1 MVFRVEGVKKPH
13 PVAAGP
19 GIELESG
26 AAYRLKARVRAS
38 HEAKAVVGIQSF
50 VSGEYFWMSPKSEVR
65 VSQDWEERE
74 WVFSVPREGQSGWHP
89 KMQTFSARVEWRA
102 EDGWLDVAGL
112 SLHRVEMRSEWDSWR
127 ANGVDPNSVVADPKF
142 EAGDPKRLAKDSPAW
157 ALGFEQIPV
166 EKIGNYGDEWR
177 GGLSE

>member
-1 MVFRVEGVKKPH
+1 
-13 PVAAGP
+13 
-19 GIELESG
+19 
-26 AAYRLKARVRAS
+26 
-38 HEAKAVVGIQSF
+38 
-50 VSGEYFWMSPKSEVR
+50 
-65 VSQDWEERE
+65 
-74 WVFSVPREGQSGWHP
+74 
-89 KMQTFSARVEWRA
+89 MQTFSARVEWRA

-127 ANGVDPNSVVADPKF
+127 ANGVDSSSVVADPKF
-142 EAGDPKRLAKDSPAW
+142 EDGDPKRLAKDSPAW